1 MLGAV
6 VGVVCRPE
14 VGNPRLGADSD
25 MLIDSLGRVA
35 LLRASE
41 AQSHDADQ
49 IPAHR
54 QGVLR

>member
-1 MLGAV
+1 M
-6 VGVVCRPE
+6 GVVCRPE
-14 VGNPRLGADSD
+14 VGNPGVGADSD
-25 MLIDSLGRVA
+25 RLVESLVRVA
-35 LLRASE
+35 LSVASE